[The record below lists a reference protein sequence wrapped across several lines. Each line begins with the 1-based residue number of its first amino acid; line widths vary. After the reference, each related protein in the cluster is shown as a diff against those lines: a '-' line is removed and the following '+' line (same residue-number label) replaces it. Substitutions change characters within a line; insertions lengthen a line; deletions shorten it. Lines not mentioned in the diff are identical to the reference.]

1 MIQSLKRFI
10 SDILNRNRSNKEIFS
25 KIYLSHHWGGKGE
38 DNFYS
43 GEGTYFKDV
52 QIYITTISSF
62 IKENKIQS
70 VCEIGC
76 GDFNVTGEILKK
88 VDVDYIGLDVVPQ
101 LIDHLS
107 KGYANKKTRFSCV
120 DASAVNAEIPKV
132 DLCIIR
138 QVLQHLSNENILKI
152 LENTKHIPNLLIT
165 EHLPTNPDEING
177 DKVTNGYI
185 RLQNKRTSGV
195 YLDQPPFSKEIREE
209 LLKLR
214 LDDRNHS
221 GEIIDAQLLTFW
233 IVNKVS

>member
-10 SDILNRNRSNKEIFS
+10 SDILNRNRPNKEIFS

-43 GEGTYFKDV
+43 G
-52 QIYITTISSF
+52 
-62 IKENKIQS
+62 
-70 VCEIGC
+70 
-76 GDFNVTGEILKK
+76 
-88 VDVDYIGLDVVPQ
+88 
-101 LIDHLS
+101 
-107 KGYANKKTRFSCV
+107 
-120 DASAVNAEIPKV
+120 AEIPKV

-152 LENTKHIPNLLIT
+152 LENTKHIPNLLT
-165 EHLPTNPDEING
+165 REHLPTNPDEING
-177 DKVTNGYI
+177 YKVTNGYI